1 MLLSAL
7 IDLPLGQAK
16 EGSIWQK
23 LHSWEPPADALHK
36 SRTPLNGV
44 AEVCGGYEI
53 VDVGRLLGYLDS
65 QQSVE
70 SAREWALTWN
80 MFVQRSCA
88 SSHACHAWSDAVRT
102 VFICYHVF
110 LKTTERV
117 ERNLAMNKRLVLET
131 LSAILLRLL
140 SPSHFDALAQYSCL
154 SGVTEDIV
162 AEEVGGECAMPLCNA
177 ALSLTEVLLE
187 SSNEEADAIRVV
199 EEDTARVCMW
209 LIGAISSCAN
219 SEPGTAS
226 NDLCGALLSCAL
238 TRVLT
243 SSETWCIISEN
254 IPLNILEIYANATA
268 YLFNLAAF
276 PVFANPDRYSNVHE
290 AQRGNVALAARSGL
304 SSFFGHLN
312 SLETEDSTVELFCSK
327 IFTLESIRKSVSRL
341 AQLIPADD
349 NYIADLLQQ
358 MVLLHAD
365 GAQLLAK
372 SGITREILSFA
383 HSYASEEKKYLSS
396 HMGVSGAASLSSPP
410 VLDGHLSL
418 LNVLLSSRLPSHDLH
433 SISIDTLKILKE
445 YSSTGE
451 RLFQSFPADV
461 EITMK
466 FLETLYLT
474 YSSLRKVT
482 DSSAVENSPV
492 YVDEQL
498 LRLERNVLSIA
509 YQLSAFPFPSELL
522 PPLPIG
528 LINVEKIHASQ
539 MKTIA
544 THFADVP
551 IWWDKVSDAGA
562 PLPTPP
568 TGSSDAGVLQRYNS
582 FNNRPGS
589 TFSEGKYLQAIAAA
603 KCLDVSLMFLLSRV
617 AIVNKRKMDTFS
629 VDSVAI
635 AKGLCR
641 CSDASRAIQDRLAS
655 MKSHPEEDITTLL
668 KSSLLAPNSKGDQ
681 SLQLQLEKEY
691 LLELGSC
698 LGRCAEKLVSLAL
711 QDARR
716 MSEYKNDQ
724 EWAYFVGAMTPALDH
739 TQVETKGVG
748 CLFDDAIVEKNR
760 LNAQALRQ
768 EIEKMKAS
776 FL

>member
-1 MLLSAL
+1 
-7 IDLPLGQAK
+7 
-16 EGSIWQK
+16 
-23 LHSWEPPADALHK
+23 
-36 SRTPLNGV
+36 
-44 AEVCGGYEI
+44 
-53 VDVGRLLGYLDS
+53 
-65 QQSVE
+65 
-70 SAREWALTWN
+70 
-80 MFVQRSCA
+80 
-88 SSHACHAWSDAVRT
+88 
-102 VFICYHVF
+102 
-110 LKTTERV
+110 
-117 ERNLAMNKRLVLET
+117 MNKRLVLET

-162 AEEVGGECAMPLCNA
+162 AEDVGGECAMPLCNA

-219 SEPGTAS
+219 SEPGAAS

-268 YLFNLAAF
+268 YLFNLAAS

-290 AQRGNVALAARSGL
+290 AQCGNVALAARSGL

-312 SLETEDSTVELFCSK
+312 SLEQEDSTVELFCSK

-396 HMGVSGAASLSSPP
+396 HMGVNGAASLTSPP

-433 SISIDTLKILKE
+433 SISIDTMKILKE

-498 LRLERNVLSIA
+498 LKLERSVLSIA
-509 YQLSAFPFPSELL
+509 YKLSAFPFPSELL

-544 THFADVP
+544 TNSVNAP

-568 TGSSDAGVLQRYNS
+568 TGSSDAGVLHRYNS

-589 TFSEGKYLQAIAAA
+589 TFSEGKYHQAIASA

-617 AIVNKRKMDTFS
+617 AIVSKRKMDTFS

-641 CSDASRAIQDRLAS
+641 CADASRAIEDRLAS

-681 SLQLQLEKEY
+681 SFQLQLEKEY

-768 EIEKMKAS
+768 EIENMKAS